1 MEIDTTVMA
10 KWGEEWKRAGKKSQ
24 RKYSYSIESTNK

>member
-10 KWGEEWKRAGKKSQ
+10 KWGEEWKCAGKKSQ
-24 RKYSYSIESTNK
+24 RKY